1 VSVTNDPAVVGA
13 AAARVRLPGA
23 DQVTLVDLLDRI
35 LATGVIIQGDV
46 VLSVAGV
53 DLVHVGLQLSLTAVG
68 GDSDPT

>member
-23 DQVTLVDLLDRI
+23 DQVTLVDLLDRV